1 MTSYFKGFKLKSL
14 LAIFLKFTE
23 ACFELILPL
32 LMVSLIDQGILMNNQ
47 YHVYKMA
54 LIMVLLTVFGYLASI
69 TCQYYASVIAQR
81 VGGRI
86 RVDYMNTLLHLP
98 KWVKDQF
105 EDSSLVIRGTSDID
119 RIIDMIART
128 IRLAVRAP
136 MIIFGSVAAMMVLN
150 KNLGLI
156 LLAMIPIFVLVI
168 GTFMMLSL
176 RVYKESQS
184 SWDRFSYKITEYL
197 QGIRIIFAF
206 NKAED
211 EARVMNEYNA
221 ELATKMDKMAFVNS
235 LSSPLVSFMMNVLL
249 VGLVY
254 LGARY
259 VDAGIMQQSQIL
271 ALINYCTQIV
281 LTLIVFMNLV
291 MIFSKGIGSWGRVK
305 EVIDL
310 KVSESDLEEVI
321 ETPMTLEVK
330 DFDFSYN
337 NEERLVLKDINFK
350 LGPGQRLGVIG
361 LTGSGK
367 STLLKCIAGI
377 YAGNQGSVMINN
389 KDMNVYKP
397 QNVRKMIAYVAQKPQ
412 FISGTIKET
421 ISLDESVDASHY
433 LKLAQ
438 GEDILVKGLDAPVSK
453 GGQNFSGGQR
463 QRLSI
468 ARQLAKQP
476 SLILFDDSFSALDS
490 ITKNNLKNTLSHEFN
505 SMSQI
510 IASQRTQVLQDLDRI
525 LVLDQGRIVASGTHE
540 ELLESSDLYIKIHQ
554 LDQVEVSS

>member
-1 MTSYFKGFKLKSL
+1 MTSYFKGFKLKSV

-32 LMVSLIDQGILMNNQ
+32 LMVSLIDRGILMNNQ
-47 YHVYKMA
+47 NHVYKMA

-98 KWVKDQF
+98 KGVKDQF

-211 EARVMNEYNA
+211 EARVMNKYNA

-271 ALINYCTQIV
+271 ALIN
-281 LTLIVFMNLV
+281 
-291 MIFSKGIGSWGRVK
+291 
-305 EVIDL
+305 
-310 KVSESDLEEVI
+310 
-321 ETPMTLEVK
+321 
-330 DFDFSYN
+330 
-337 NEERLVLKDINFK
+337 
-350 LGPGQRLGVIG
+350 
-361 LTGSGK
+361 
-367 STLLKCIAGI
+367 
-377 YAGNQGSVMINN
+377 
-389 KDMNVYKP
+389 
-397 QNVRKMIAYVAQKPQ
+397 
-412 FISGTIKET
+412 
-421 ISLDESVDASHY
+421 
-433 LKLAQ
+433 
-438 GEDILVKGLDAPVSK
+438 
-453 GGQNFSGGQR
+453 
-463 QRLSI
+463 
-468 ARQLAKQP
+468 
-476 SLILFDDSFSALDS
+476 
-490 ITKNNLKNTLSHEFN
+490 
-505 SMSQI
+505 
-510 IASQRTQVLQDLDRI
+510 
-525 LVLDQGRIVASGTHE
+525 
-540 ELLESSDLYIKIHQ
+540 
-554 LDQVEVSS
+554 